1 MKCFNS
7 GKPNLSA
14 SEVIANKRMKT
25 IYKHNVDQ
33 NKNAKTSNHD
43 GTIVY
48 ENNTIKQVRNY
59 EKLGDINKGYYLCN
73 DCSGVETRE
82 SAQKSMANAL
92 SSKMDLTGITVGV
105 MKTTNY
111 EFR

>member
-43 GTIVY
+43 GTIMY
-48 ENNTIKQVRNY
+48 ENNTIMLLFV
-59 EKLGDINKGYYLCN
+59 
-73 DCSGVETRE
+73 V
-82 SAQKSMANAL
+82 
-92 SSKMDLTGITVGV
+92 
-105 MKTTNY
+105 
-111 EFR
+111 